1 MRVVQQIPTGKLILH
16 TLRFVGRI
24 RSQEEI
30 AAHRFLRRVVDGA
43 FHANL
48 PFRRR
53 EKSGRNTVFVIG
65 YARALPFGRPRR
77 HLLADVQRGAQLER
91 EVTEGLRCHFQTRI
105 NGVQTPVLQF
115 VFMQKRVV
123 ASPERNLC
131 ADGGPAPIE
140 GMGGKEAALVG
151 VGIAAVSRG
160 RAEIDIV
167 EKMILENHL
176 IVPVHP

>member
-16 TLRFVGRI
+16 TLRFVRRI

-30 AAHRFLRRVVDGA
+30 AAHRFLRRVIDGA

-48 PFRRR
+48 PFRPR
-53 EKSGRNTVFVIG
+53 EKRCRNPVLVIG
-65 YARALPFGRPRR
+65 YARALPFGISHG
-77 HLLADVQRGAQLER
+77 HLLADVQRGTQFEGEAA
-91 EVTEGLRCHFQTRI
+91 EGLRCHFQTGI
-105 NGVQTPVLQF
+105 NGVQMPVLQF

-167 EKMILENHL
+167 EQMILENHL